1 MGPPRSDE
9 ALKDPSCVGQR
20 GGSARAT
27 LTWRFLSAV
36 RAETTAA
43 FRGACLVLIAF
54 GIVTGVA
61 FLVGAA
67 ELSAAPRMLTSEFVA
82 QHIAAA
88 FRWPSYLIVVYCG
101 GQIAHRDGGATDLL
115 VASKV
120 AALCAV
126 VFCALTAFGIA
137 ALVAQIARGQQALDP
152 CLIAYALYIDFG
164 WHVFVLGAASV
175 AMQVTLRDGVP
186 KSLAGDAFHMSR
198 VLQGRGF
205 GMSIAAAVFL
215 AAWALGEG
223 RVPFGPPPVPYS
235 GMNGYGHD
243 LDRFFASGIYWTA
256 FAVTLVLAAHV
267 WTCRDEDSGRLAPG
281 VVNAGAPAVVIWVA
295 LGGWIY
301 CSENPSDPSADAE
314 HDRRDKREVQPGV
327 LQVVAMDLSVDLFPI
342 ERRLESGGSM
352 LLANTGADSIGELV
366 LLFPRGARVGEIDI
380 PNTSMV
386 EEGEES
392 GVRRY
397 AFARPL
403 RFGERVRMRF
413 ELAWEQRGF
422 AGRPHGLIENG
433 TFVEGLD
440 VVPSFGHERVRAG
453 GGALATRIRAV
464 IGTSL
469 DQVVVGPGILLREWK
484 ENARRYFEY
493 ARSSGA
499 AVHAPRSEAPG
510 SVWPPFAIQSAR
522 YAVARDR
529 WKDTTVEVY
538 HHPDHHHNV
547 GSIFR
552 CVRLSLDRLA
562 PSSSPYPDGLLR
574 VVEFPYA
581 GETRAFPDAILFSER
596 GEFAFDLRGGRRTD
610 ALCAS
615 VAGAVARQ
623 RGIRS

>member
-1 MGPPRSDE
+1 M
-9 ALKDPSCVGQR
+9 
-20 GGSARAT
+20 ARAA
-27 LTWRFLSAV
+27 LTRQLLSSAW
-36 RAETTAA
+36 AETTAA
-43 FRGACLVLIAF
+43 FGVACLVLIAF
-54 GIVTGVA
+54 GVVTGVA

-67 ELSAAPRMLTSEFVA
+67 ELSAAPRMLTSEFLA

-101 GQIAHRDGGATDLL
+101 GQGAHRDGGPTNLL

-120 AALCAV
+120 AGLCAV
-126 VFCALTAFGIA
+126 VLCALTAFGIA
-137 ALVAQIARGQQALDP
+137 ALAAQIARGQQALDLR
-152 CLIAYALYIDFG
+152 LIAYAVYIDFG
-164 WHVFVLGAASV
+164 WHVLVLGAASV
-175 AMQVTLRDGVP
+175 AIQVTLRNAIP
-186 KSLAGDAFHMSR
+186 RSLAAEAFHMRR

-205 GMSIAAAVFL
+205 AMSIVAAVFL

-223 RVPFGPPPVPYS
+223 HVPFGPPPVPYS

-256 FAVTLVLAAHV
+256 FAVILVLVAHV
-267 WTCRDEDSGRLAPG
+267 RTCRDEDSRRLVPG
-281 VVNAGAPAVVIWVA
+281 VVNAGAPAVVIWAA
-295 LGGWIY
+295 LGCWVY
-301 CSENPSDPSADAE
+301 VSDNPPDPNHERYGQHQA
-314 HDRRDKREVQPGV
+314 QPGV
-327 LQVVAMDLSVDLFPI
+327 LQVVAMDLSVDIFPV

-352 LLANTGADSIGELV
+352 LLANTGAESMDELV

-380 PNTSMV
+380 PNTSLV
-386 EEGEES
+386 EEGEEP

-413 ELAWEQRGF
+413 EMAWEQRVF
-422 AGRPHGLIENG
+422 ASRPHGLIENG
-433 TFVEGLD
+433 TFIESSD
-440 VVPSFGHERVRAG
+440 VMPSFGHERVRAG
-453 GGALATRIRAV
+453 EKAPATRVRAV

-499 AVHAPRSEAPG
+499 AAHAPRPAAPG
-510 SVWPPFAIQSAR
+510 SAWPPFSIHSAR
-522 YAVARDR
+522 YAVAGDR

-538 HHPDHHHNV
+538 HHPDHHRNV

-552 CVRLSLDRLA
+552 CVRGSLDRFA
-562 PSSSPYPDGLLR
+562 PSSSLYRDGMLR

-596 GEFAFDLRGGRRTD
+596 GEFAFDLRGGRRID

-615 VAGAVARQ
+615 VAGAIARQ
-623 RGIRS
+623 HGIRS